1 MQPPLLA
8 PGLLGL
14 DGGST
19 VCSVFRGHRSGGNGP
34 PKGKTGK
41 AGVKGSGSFPPPCIH
56 SVPRSSSPPSH
67 DLGLPLF
74 SWDEGFLR
82 PCGNPGTQGN
92 RSPWTERDTGG
103 PSVKAGQPQAW
114 EMGRGFSWG
123 PASPSAPSRGQ
134 TGLASPS
141 HRHGMG
147 GPHGFLVSCGYGKMW
162 SDELVPWE

>member
-1 MQPPLLA
+1 MEAQLSAQCSEDTEAVGMGPQKGKQGRQGSGVQVLSRRPA
-8 PGLLGL
+8 
-14 DGGST
+14 ST
-19 VCSVFRGHRSGGNGP
+19 VSPGHHRHQVMTWGCP
-34 PKGKTGK
+34 
-41 AGVKGSGSFPPPCIH
+41 
-56 SVPRSSSPPSH
+56 SSP
-67 DLGLPLF
+67 GN
-74 SWDEGFLR
+74 EGFLR

-92 RSPWTERDTGG
+92 RSPWTERDTGA

-114 EMGRGFSWG
+114 EMGRGFSRG

-162 SDELVPWE
+162 SDELVPWK